1 MTTLTHPQGLRV
13 ATGQATPRQNLQ
25 ARINAAGSHVSR
37 DGWLDRLAAWAD
49 RQPAHHRMG
58 CWVGFR

>member
-1 MTTLTHPQGLRV
+1 MTTLTHPQGLRLAPIQSAQRRSSPV
-13 ATGQATPRQNLQ
+13 RVCADRGA
-25 ARINAAGSHVSR
+25 VR